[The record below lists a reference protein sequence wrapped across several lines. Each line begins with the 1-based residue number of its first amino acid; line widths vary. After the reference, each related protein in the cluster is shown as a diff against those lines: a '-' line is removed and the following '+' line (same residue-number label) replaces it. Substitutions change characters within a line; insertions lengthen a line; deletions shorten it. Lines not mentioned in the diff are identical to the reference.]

1 MRHEPYLKPLP
12 KMLQIPPAHKPPV
25 KLSGFAA
32 SILAIAAL
40 CPVLAPSA
48 VFAQTNTTPTPEPV
62 SLSPVVTLTAADKDK
77 IQQELTQLIKDLDAA
92 ASKRDLETVMGFYSP
107 SFRHGDGL
115 NKEEYGKILGSLWQ
129 RYNQIQY
136 SSRLIKWE
144 MKDGQLIAE
153 VATDVQG
160 TKSKD
165 NDDFTLSA
173 SLTTRQTYAKAEG
186 SGRSSWQIV
195 NQEILTENSS
205 LTTGETP
212 PPVKL
217 RVPTIIGV
225 GRQYVLDAIVTEP
238 VGNGILL
245 GATLDRPVNAN
256 NYNRDETID
265 LAPLR
270 AGGVFKIGQ
279 APFRAGDRWVSVV
292 IVRQNG
298 VTIASQRMKVSRT
311 IVGNQYIPSPEL
323 PTNRRRRPGT
333 PDRQTIMPQRFDR
346 QLAVMLR

>member
-1 MRHEPYLKPLP
+1 MRHEPSPKP
-12 KMLQIPPAHKPPV
+12 QV
-25 KLSGFAA
+25 KISGFAA
-32 SILAIAAL
+32 GILAIAAL
-40 CPVLAPSA
+40 CPVLTPGQ
-48 VFAQTNTTPTPEPV
+48 VFAQNTPTPVTTEPPTN
-62 SLSPVVTLTAADKDK
+62 SGAALTTPDKEK
-77 IQQELTQLIKDLDAA
+77 IQQELTKLVSALDAA
-92 ASKRDLETVMGFYSP
+92 ASKRDLETVLGFYSP

-115 NKEEYGKILGSLWQ
+115 NKEEYGKILGGLWQ

-136 SSRLIKWE
+136 TSRLLKWE

-153 VATDVQG
+153 VATDVRG
-160 TKSKD
+160 VKSKD
-165 NDDFTLSA
+165 NDDFSLSA
-173 SLTTRQTYAKAEG
+173 SLTTRQTYAKTDG
-186 SGRSSWQIV
+186 SGKSGWQIV
-195 NQEILTENSS
+195 SQETLTENSS
-205 LTTGETP
+205 LSTGETP
-212 PPVKL
+212 PPVNL

-298 VTIASQRMKVSRT
+298 MTIASQRMKVSRT
-311 IVGNQYIPSPEL
+311 VVGDQYIPAPEL
-323 PTNRRRRPGT
+323 PANRRRRLGI
-333 PDRQTIMPQRFDR
+333 PDRQTIVPQGVERKI
-346 QLAVMLR
+346 AVTLP